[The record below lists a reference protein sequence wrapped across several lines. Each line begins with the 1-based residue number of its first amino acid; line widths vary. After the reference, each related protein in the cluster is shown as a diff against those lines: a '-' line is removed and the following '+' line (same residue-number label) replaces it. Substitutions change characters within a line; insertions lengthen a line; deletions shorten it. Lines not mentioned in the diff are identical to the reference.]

1 MNNKAYNTIRST
13 VIANLGIDHTVIG
26 DLLKL
31 FFSKDTGA
39 DSLTNFFAKYDIESL
54 EYPCVWMLSR
64 LASKLRYAGVPQEQI
79 PRLKGVVKKFTV
91 ENARSFC
98 ALPGVLE
105 AFNYAGIAVML
116 LGGTAMKAFYEPTET
131 RYYDN
136 LEILV
141 RGVDIKKACSLLEE
155 QGFKYQRTFWDQR
168 IYRKHDKIIAVHST
182 YLRANVLTG
191 DRTDIWRYSR
201 EITWQGKKVLVPCPE
216 MMLLILLVQGLE
228 ASCSRIQESQAVL
241 FIKYYLDIHLFLKAY
256 PLQWDSFVTLVEKSK
271 FGLHVRLM
279 LDILNQL
286 YPETIAQEQLDTFG
300 FTGTDLR
307 NVERLISF
315 NIAKKKTTETR
326 NRNNVLEYYYY
337 GIVALWNLNC
347 YYGNRASLFSNLVD
361 FPHCIATWNNHKGLK
376 GLLPKFGGY
385 KK

>member
-13 VIANLGIDHTVIG
+13 VITNLGIDHTVIG

-216 MMLLILLVQGLE
+216 MMLLILLAQGLE
-228 ASCSRIQESQAVL
+228 ASCSRIHESQAVL
-241 FIKYYLDIHLFLKAY
+241 FIKCYLDIHFFLKAY
-256 PLQWDSFVTLVEKSK
+256 PLHWESFVTLVEKSK
-271 FGLHVRLM
+271 LGLHGRLI

-286 YPETIAQEQLDTFG
+286 YPGLVVQEKLESLS
-300 FTGTDLR
+300 FTGKDVR
-307 NVERLISF
+307 NVQKLISF
-315 NIAKKKTTETR
+315 NIAKKKMTEAR

-337 GIVALWNLNC
+337 GLVALWNLNC
-347 YYGNRASLFSNLVD
+347 YYGNRASLISNLVD
-361 FPHCIATWNNHKGLK
+361 FPHFIAVWNNHKGLK